1 MRARNKTSRR
11 FHNHQSMI
19 LKSENVCYCELY
31 LEADDELDD
40 VEACF
45 EGVAEE
51 ADEHDGEQHGRGRH
65 VPLLK

>member
-1 MRARNKTSRR
+1 
-11 FHNHQSMI
+11 MI